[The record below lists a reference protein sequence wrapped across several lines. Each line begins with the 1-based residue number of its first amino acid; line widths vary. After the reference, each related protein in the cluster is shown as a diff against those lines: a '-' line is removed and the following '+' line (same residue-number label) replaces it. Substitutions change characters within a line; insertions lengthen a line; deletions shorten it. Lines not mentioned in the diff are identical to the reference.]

1 MKLYTYWRSTY
12 VINCSSGGLS
22 DETRSMNVPRGLG
35 FQVPFSERIRRE
47 ADVMT
52 QSVGAILDGHQAEAI
67 LQEGRAD
74 LVAVGR
80 QALYDPYWAHHAAHS
95 LGYDLRFGDWP
106 IQHGP
111 WLAKRAPLM
120 EQLQFTD
127 NNVRSLTG
135 SGR

>member
-1 MKLYTYWRSTY
+1 
-12 VINCSSGGLS
+12 
-22 DETRSMNVPRGLG
+22 MNVPCGLG

-106 IQHGP
+106 IQHGRGSP
-111 WLAKRAPLM
+111 SGHRSW
-120 EQLQFTD
+120 
-127 NNVRSLTG
+127 NNSNSRTTM
-135 SGR
+135 SGA